1 MLVRGHGLA
10 RPGAMRAL
18 TEQTVVSDPDLL
30 AVSEIDDGDA
40 LALATK
46 TDRQW
51 SYRGGQALFWRA
63 GFVPLA
69 VHEAYL
75 SSGMP
80 RLPWRGLLRVDLR
93 VGTIEIS
100 LTCTRLAPDRR
111 GIADLRFVRKLLA
124 DAESERAIL
133 CVVNPPAIGA
143 RALARLGFESS
154 NCVIAADVLTAI
166 RGGDLRSSVTIA
178 GGGALGTQIVACVR
192 V

>member
-1 MLVRGHGLA
+1 MLVRGHGLT

-80 RLPWRGLLRVDLR
+80 RLPWRGLLRADLR
-93 VGTIEIS
+93 VGTSEIS
-100 LTCTRLAPDRR
+100 LLCMRLAPDRR
-111 GIADLRFVRKLLA
+111 GIADLRFVRKMLR
-124 DAESERAIL
+124 DAAPGRAIL
-133 CVVNPPAIGA
+133 CVANPPATGA
-143 RALARLGFESS
+143 RAFAQLGFDGS
-154 NCVIAADVLTAI
+154 NCAIKDDVLMAI
-166 RGGDLRSSVTIA
+166 RGGELRSCVWVA
-178 GGGALGTQIVACVR
+178 GGEALGTQIVAHVR